1 MLNFV
6 TVVEDDEDERT
17 ALRRVLRAGGFY
29 VQDFASAEAYL
40 AAANREPLCLI
51 LDMQLVG
58 MSGLELLRGLR
69 ARGSK
74 LPVVVI
80 TGGDDAHTRDYAV
93 QLGCVAYLRK
103 PFQGRALVALLR
115 ELVDE
120 RMPASDS
127 AG

>member
-17 ALRRVLRAGGFY
+17 ALRRLLRAGGFY
-29 VQDFASAEAYL
+29 VQDFGSAEAYL

-58 MSGLELLRGLR
+58 MSGLDSSAGCEPRVQ
-69 ARGSK
+69 
-74 LPVVVI
+74 LPVADRLLD
-80 TGGDDAHTRDYAV
+80 GCARDHAV

-120 RMPASDS
+120 SMPASDS
-127 AG
+127 SS

>member
-1 MLNFV
+1 MKDLDLRANSQPCAGTLRCLLIITAMLNFV

-58 MSGLELLRGLR
+58 MS
-69 ARGSK
+69 
-74 LPVVVI
+74 
-80 TGGDDAHTRDYAV
+80 
-93 QLGCVAYLRK
+93 
-103 PFQGRALVALLR
+103 
-115 ELVDE
+115 
-120 RMPASDS
+120 ASSSS
-127 AG
+127 AGCAPAGPSFRSS